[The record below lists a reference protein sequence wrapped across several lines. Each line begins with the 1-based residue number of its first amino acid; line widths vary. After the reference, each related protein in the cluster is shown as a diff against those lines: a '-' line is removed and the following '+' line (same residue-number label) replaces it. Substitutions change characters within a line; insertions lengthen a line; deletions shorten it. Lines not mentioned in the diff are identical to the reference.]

1 MFNVA
6 IRRPL
11 TKDDYESIKWLSY
24 YAADMVG
31 YEESKILRVAEIMEE
46 ILEDESDALLYSKW
60 IMNVA
65 NGKPFNWHKLQSF
78 CIELMETYQE

>member
-1 MFNVA
+1 MFNVS

-11 TKDDYESIKWLSY
+11 TKDDYESIRWLSY
-24 YAADMVG
+24 YAADMVT
-31 YEESKILRVAEIMEE
+31 YDESKILRVAEIMEE
-46 ILEDESDALLYSKW
+46 IVEDEYDAHLYSKW